1 MQVGI
6 GLQVTPYIN
15 QDGLVVMQIDET
27 IDEIS
32 GSISIQNVGAVP
44 TTTSRKLSAEVAVR
58 DGETIILGGFIR
70 NSDNKTSSGVPILRD
85 IPLLGLLFQSKTDSK
100 DRKELLVMMQPTVLR
115 TPQLAAEHTT
125 EMKKNMPGVMRAEA
139 EVQIDE
145 KNEADRTRKDLFKRK
160 DNLSPA
166 EKNYFNEGQAPK

>member
-1 MQVGI
+1 M
-6 GLQVTPYIN
+6 QVTPYIN

-32 GSISIQNVGAVP
+32 GSIAIANVGDVP

-85 IPLLGLLFQSKTDSK
+85 IPLLGKLFESKSDTK
-100 DRKELLVMMQPTVLR
+100 ARNELLVLMRPTVLR
-115 TPQLAAEHTT
+115 TPEIAARHTT
-125 EMKKNMPGVMRAEA
+125 EMKKSLPGVMRAES
-139 EVQIDE
+139 EVQADE
-145 KNEADRTRKDLFKRK
+145 KREADQTRKELGKRK
-160 DNLSPA
+160 DPLTPA
-166 EKNYFNEGQAPK
+166 EKAYFNDGNAPK

>member
-1 MQVGI
+1 MTGVQTCALPI
-6 GLQVTPYIN
+6 C
-15 QDGLVVMQIDET
+15 
-27 IDEIS
+27 
-32 GSISIQNVGAVP
+32 
-44 TTTSRKLSAEVAVR
+44 
-58 DGETIILGGFIR
+58 FIR

-125 EMKKNMPGVMRAEA
+125 AMKKNMPGVMRAEA